1 MEGKR
6 SPDEEEGKRSPDEEE
21 GKRSQEEE
29 EGKGGGGGGAT
40 CFPLFTLRSCP
51 PWTRVLTL
59 ELPHRR
65 ALTFGLFDED
75 PLTSEIIALRLRKP
89 SSQSPLPPTLFT
101 EAPSSPFTFTE
112 SGTVRTGGS
121 LNNHST
127 TFNTQPPV

>member
-1 MEGKR
+1 MEKKIRKKEREAGVEGKR
-6 SPDEEEGKRSPDEEE
+6 SQDEEEGKR
-21 GKRSQEEE
+21 
-29 EGKGGGGGGAT
+29 GGGGGRVT
-40 CFPLFTLRSCP
+40 CFPLFTLKSCP
-51 PWTRVLTL
+51 RWTRVLTL

-75 PLTSEIIALRLRKP
+75 PLTSEIITLLLRKP
-89 SSQSPLPPTLFT
+89 SSQSPLQLTLFT

>member
-1 MEGKR
+1 MEKKIRKKEREAGVEGKR
-6 SPDEEEGKRSPDEEE
+6 SQDEEEGKR
-21 GKRSQEEE
+21 
-29 EGKGGGGGGAT
+29 GGGGGRVT
-40 CFPLFTLRSCP
+40 CFPLFTLKSCP
-51 PWTRVLTL
+51 RWTRVLTL

-75 PLTSEIIALRLRKP
+75 PLTSEIITLLLRKP
-89 SSQSPLPPTLFT
+89 SSQSPLQLTLFT
-101 EAPSSPFTFTE
+101 EAPSSPFTVTE